1 MPNHE
6 AHMKI
11 TLLITST
18 DDGAHASAHL
28 NDESALAD
36 VLDRIRDEARY
47 RKAYAAALAS
57 GLPTTLKDALRV
69 LNDNPG
75 PGFSLGSYT
84 HVSHDDL
91 PLVPLADF
99 LRVVEALRDL
109 ILLAAS
115 AEWPPTFDPDA
126 AVPIPAEPR
135 ELRIART
142 TLDSVAAFIPL
153 ARREVV

>member
-6 AHMKI
+6 DHMRI
-11 TLLITST
+11 TLLVTQG
-18 DDGAHASAHL
+18 DDGASASAHIN
-28 NDESALAD
+28 NDDALDEA
-36 VLDRIRDEARY
+36 LDRIRDIAPY
-47 RKAYAAALAS
+47 RKSCADAVAS

-75 PGFSLGSYT
+75 PGFSLGSHT

-99 LRVVEALRDL
+99 LRVAEALKHLASSARTFRDVPPEDQ
-109 ILLAAS
+109 
-115 AEWPPTFDPDA
+115 EWTPLDDA
-126 AVPIPAEPR
+126 ALDNAF
-135 ELRIART
+135 T

-153 ARREVV
+153 ARREVA